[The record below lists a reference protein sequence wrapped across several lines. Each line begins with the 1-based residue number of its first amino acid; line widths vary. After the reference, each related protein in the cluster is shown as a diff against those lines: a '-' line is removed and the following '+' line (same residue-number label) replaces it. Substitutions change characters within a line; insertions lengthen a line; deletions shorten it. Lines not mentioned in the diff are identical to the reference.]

1 MGQMIYD
8 YTKASLIKASNNKE
22 LFIKELIKASKALS
36 KHEKENLTNW
46 LYFFTADKP
55 DMQKWVYDLLDKNIL
70 VS

>member
-8 YTKASLIKASNNKE
+8 FTKASLIKASNNKE

-36 KHEKENLTNW
+36 KHEKDNLTNW

-55 DMQKWVYDLLDKNIL
+55 DMQKWVYDLLDKDIL

>member
-8 YTKASLIKASNNKE
+8 FTKASLIKASNNKE
-22 LFIKELIKASKALS
+22 LFVKELVKASKALS

-46 LYFFTADKP
+46 LFFFTADKP
-55 DMQKWVYDLLDKNIL
+55 EMQKWVYELLDKNIL